1 MVSAAKPAGWAGA
14 ILLGVAP
21 VLTAGPAYAACDDL
35 LPAATAAGPGRAVTA
50 RDLVRLRDIGSPEG
64 SKSDAPLAV
73 SPDGRGVAFVL
84 SRADPDTNLY
94 CRALLLVGTDAP
106 HAVRVLDRGGDYIPV
121 ESVVRGL
128 FVTIGTPKTVTPTWS
143 PDGRRIAYLRRDAG
157 VTQIWVASLDTGS
170 ARQVSHSAVEVESVA
185 WSKDGQR
192 LLYTA
197 RPARLTGEAAI
208 AREGR
213 SGWLYDDRVATNQ
226 GPRPQVRATEAP
238 LETLAIDPEGGA
250 SVALGAGDD
259 ANAVRDGT
267 SAAGYRAGIEPVS
280 RDLLADSRLR
290 VSAPDGRRVACTAPA
305 CTGRFAGLWWDR
317 AGQVLTFLR
326 REGWAQ
332 GRTGLYRW
340 HVATGQ
346 PVRTLSTQDRVQ
358 GCVPMDDNLVCTRE
372 DSTHPRTIV
381 RLDPVTGA
389 TQNLFDPNPELA
401 ALHLGTVRRLTW
413 HNDQGLEAWGD
424 LVLPPGHAPGTRLPL
439 VVVQYHSDGFLRGGT
454 NDEYPIQAFAAQ
466 GMAVLSVERP
476 AIWASRLRGLTS
488 ANELERANYRG
499 WAERKS
505 LLSSLLAGVDAAVA
519 TGAVDGRR
527 VGITGLSDGATTVR
541 FALINTRR
549 FAAAALSTCCLEP
562 KTVMTYGGIAW
573 ARFNRSMGF
582 PGVLHDDPAF
592 WKPMSLAQNAR
603 SIDTPLL
610 MQLAD
615 EEYLLALEPFE
626 ALQEAGKPVEMHV
639 YPDEHHGK
647 WQPAHRLAVYQRNLD
662 WFAYW
667 LGDRRD
673 PDPAK
678 QAQYARWDRLRAA
691 RDGARRPAPRPRRR
705 PGA

>member
-1 MVSAAKPAGWAGA
+1 MVSTTKPAGGAGA
-14 ILLGVAP
+14 ILFGVAS
-21 VLTAGPAYAACDDL
+21 VLAACPAYAACDDL
-35 LPAATAAGPGRAVTA
+35 LPAAAGAGGMVTA
-50 RDLVRLRDIGSPEG
+50 RDLLRLRDIGSPEG

-73 SPDGRGVAFVL
+73 SPDGRSVAFVL
-84 SRADPDTNLY
+84 SRADPDTNRY
-94 CRALLLVGTDAP
+94 CRALLLVGTEAP
-106 HAVRVLDRGGDYIPV
+106 HRVRLLDRGGDYIPV

-128 FVTIGTPKTVTPTWS
+128 FVTIGTPKAVTPAWS

-157 VTQIWVASLDTGS
+157 VTQIWVASLEPGT
-170 ARQVSHSAVEVESVA
+170 ARQVSHFPVEVESVA
-185 WSKDGQR
+185 WSRDGRR

-208 AREGR
+208 AHEGR

-226 GPRPQVRATEAP
+226 GPRPQVRAAEAP

-250 SVALGAGDD
+250 PVALDDEDD
-259 ANAVRDGT
+259 AAPARDVT

-280 RDLLADSRLR
+280 RDLLADNRLR
-290 VSAPDGRRVACTAPA
+290 VLAPDGRRVACAAAA
-305 CTGRFAGLWWDR
+305 CTGRLAGPWWDR
-317 AGQVLTFLR
+317 TGQVLTFLR

-340 HVATGQ
+340 RVGIGQ
-346 PVRTLSTQDRVQ
+346 PVRTLSTQDRIR
-358 GCVPMDDNLVCTRE
+358 GCAPLGDGLVCTRE
-372 DSTHPRTIV
+372 SSTSPRTIV
-381 RLDPVTGA
+381 RLDPATGA
-389 TQNLFDPNPELA
+389 MQNLFDPNPEFA
-401 ALHLGTVRRLTW
+401 ALRLGTVRRLTW
-413 HNDQGLEAWGD
+413 RNDQGFEAWGD
-424 LVLPPGHAPGTRLPL
+424 LVLPPGHVPGTRLPL
-439 VVVQYHSDGFLRGGT
+439 VVVQYRSDGFLRGGT

-466 GMAVLSVERP
+466 GIAVLSIERP
-476 AIWASRLRGLTS
+476 AIWASRLPGLTS
-488 ANELERANYRG
+488 ADELERANYRG

-519 TGAVDGRR
+519 TGAVDGKR

-626 ALQEAGKPVEMHV
+626 ALREAGKPVEMHV

-662 WFAYW
+662 WFGYW
-667 LGDRRD
+667 LQERRD

-678 QAQYARWDRLRAA
+678 QAQYTRWDRLRAA
-691 RDGARRPAPRPRRR
+691 RDGARPPEPRPRHR

>member
-1 MVSAAKPAGWAGA
+1 MVSMAKPVGRAGA
-14 ILLGVAP
+14 ILFGIAS
-21 VLTAGPAYAACDDL
+21 VLAACPAYAACEDL
-35 LPAATAAGPGRAVTA
+35 LPAATAGPGGTVTA

-73 SPDGRGVAFVL
+73 SPDGRSVAFVL
-84 SRADPDTNLY
+84 SRADPETNRY

-106 HAVRVLDRGGDYIPV
+106 HRVRLLDRGGDYIPV

-128 FVTIGTPKTVTPTWS
+128 FVTIGTPKTVTPAWS

-157 VTQIWVASLDTGS
+157 VTQIWVASPDTGT
-170 ARQVSHSAVEVESVA
+170 ARQISQSPVEVESVT
-185 WSKDGQR
+185 WSRDGRR

-226 GPRPQVRATEAP
+226 GPRPQVRVAEAP
-238 LETLAIDPEGGA
+238 LETLAIDPEDGA
-250 SVALGAGDD
+250 PVALDD
-259 ANAVRDGT
+259 ADGAAPPRDGT

-280 RDLLADSRLR
+280 RDLLADDRLR
-290 VSAPDGRRVACTAPA
+290 VLAPDGRRVACTATA

-326 REGWAQ
+326 REGWAR

-340 HVATGQ
+340 HVAMGQ
-346 PVRTLSTQDRVQ
+346 PVRTLSTQDRIR
-358 GCVPMDDNLVCTRE
+358 GCAALGDGLVCTRE
-372 DSTHPRTIV
+372 DSTSPRTIV
-381 RLDPVTGA
+381 RLDPATGA
-389 TQNLFDPNPELA
+389 MHRLFNPNPEFA

-413 HNDQGLEAWGD
+413 RNDQGFEAWGD
-424 LVLPPGHAPGTRLPL
+424 LVLPPGHMPGTRLPL
-439 VVVQYHSDGFLRGGT
+439 VVVQYRSDGFLRGGT

-466 GMAVLSVERP
+466 GMAVLSIERP
-476 AIWASRLRGLTS
+476 AIWASRLPGLIS
-488 ANELERANYRG
+488 ADELERANYRG

-519 TGAVDGRR
+519 TGSVDGKR

-615 EEYLLALEPFE
+615 AEYLLALEPFE
-626 ALQEAGKPVEMHV
+626 ALREAGKPVEMHV

-662 WFAYW
+662 WFGYW
-667 LGDRRD
+667 LQDRRD

-678 QAQYARWDRLRAA
+678 QAQYTRWDRLRAA
-691 RDGARRPAPRPRRR
+691 RDGARPPEPRPRHR

>member
-1 MVSAAKPAGWAGA
+1 M
-14 ILLGVAP
+14 ILCGVAP
-21 VLTAGPAYAACDDL
+21 ALAAYPVQAACDDL
-35 LPAATAAGPGRAVTA
+35 LPAAGGPDRAVTA
-50 RDLVRLRDIGSPEG
+50 RDLVRIRDVGSPEG

-73 SPDGRGVAFVL
+73 SPDGRSVAFVL
-84 SRADPDTNLY
+84 SRADPGTNRY
-94 CRALLLVGTDAP
+94 CRALLVVGTDAP

-128 FVTIGTPKTVTPTWS
+128 FVTIGTPRTVTPVWS
-143 PDGRRIAYLRRDAG
+143 GDGRRVAYLRRDAG
-157 VTQIWVASLDTGS
+157 ITQIWVASLDTGA
-170 ARQVSHSAVEVESVA
+170 ARRVSHSPVEVESVA
-185 WSKDGQR
+185 WSGDGRR

-197 RPARLTGEAAI
+197 RPKRLAGEAEI
-208 AREGR
+208 SREGLG
-213 SGWLYDDRVATNQ
+213 GWLYDDRVATNQ
-226 GPRPQVRATEAP
+226 GPRPGVRSAEVP
-238 LETLAIDPEGGA
+238 IETLAIDADSGA
-250 SVALGAGDD
+250 PVALDAGDD
-259 ANAVRDGT
+259 AAPAQAAVT
-267 SAAGYRAGIEPVS
+267 SLAGIRAGTEPAS
-280 RDLLADSRLR
+280 GALLADSRLR
-290 VSAPDGRRVACTAPA
+290 ISLPDGRSVVCSVPA

-317 AGQVLTFLR
+317 TGHVLTFLR

-340 HVATGQ
+340 EVGGSQ
-346 PVRTLSTQDRVQ
+346 PVRTLSTQERVQ
-358 GCVPMDDNLVCTRE
+358 GCVPLGDSLACTRE
-372 DSTHPRTIV
+372 DATHPRTIV
-381 RLDPVTGA
+381 RLDPATG
-389 TQNLFDPNPELA
+389 TMLTLFDPNPELA
-401 ALHLGTVRRLTW
+401 SLHLGSVRRLTW
-413 HNDQGLEAWGD
+413 HNDRGFEAWGD
-424 LVLPPGHAPGTRLPL
+424 LVLPPGHAVGERLPL

-454 NDEYPIQAFAAQ
+454 NDEYPIHAFVAQ
-466 GMAVLSVERP
+466 GIAVLSIERP
-476 AIWASRLRGLTS
+476 ATWASRVPGLTD
-488 ANELERANYRG
+488 ADALERANYRG

-519 TGAVDGRR
+519 TGAVDGKR

-541 FALINTRR
+541 FALINSRR

-582 PGVLHDDPAF
+582 PGVLQDDPGF
-592 WKPMSLAQNAR
+592 WKPMSLAQNAA

-615 EEYLLALEPFE
+615 DEYLLALEPFE
-626 ALQEAGKPVEMHV
+626 ALREAGKPVEMYV

-667 LGDRRD
+667 LQDRKD

-691 RDGARRPAPRPRRR
+691 RDEVRPPAPRPRHR